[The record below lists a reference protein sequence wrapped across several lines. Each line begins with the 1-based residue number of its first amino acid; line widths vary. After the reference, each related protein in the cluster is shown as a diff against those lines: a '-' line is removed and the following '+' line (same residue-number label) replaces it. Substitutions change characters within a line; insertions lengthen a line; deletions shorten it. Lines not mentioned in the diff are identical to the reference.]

1 MSGRKERM
9 TSSPHDPYELGYTRA
24 TMTITKSSNNGN
36 WNKSQKIVLFGLQAA
51 TRLHEIGITSN
62 RKSEMLR

>member
-24 TMTITKSSNNGN
+24 TMTITKSSNNEN
-36 WNKSQKIVLFGLQAA
+36 WNKSQKIVLFGL
-51 TRLHEIGITSN
+51 
-62 RKSEMLR
+62 